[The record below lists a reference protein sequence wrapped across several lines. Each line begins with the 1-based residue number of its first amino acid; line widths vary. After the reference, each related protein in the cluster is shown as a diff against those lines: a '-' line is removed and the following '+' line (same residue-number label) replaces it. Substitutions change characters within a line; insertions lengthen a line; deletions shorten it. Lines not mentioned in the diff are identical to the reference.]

1 MTEKTV
7 PINKAKLFKELAQ
20 KKDLYRNGGEGMIQW
35 VEDNVWTIIQPVGS
49 SISQWCPMNNL
60 PDTINP
66 ETGRSYTMMW
76 EHQKKILRES
86 LVMKDGK
93 FVHRKIVLCWM
104 RGEGKTFIG
113 PCLINLWKF
122 FCFPKQ
128 KIVLAANSQGQTKF
142 ITFDMMK
149 SIIKN
154 SPRLDA
160 ILGPDDLVDKEIR
173 MRDATGDIASR
184 IMCGTSHTGVY
195 SGATGYAFSE
205 MFEAKNPEFYNQLDG
220 SMRIQINA
228 LGVIDSTVAPKDHV
242 LYMLYQNFLSQKDPT
257 VYFSY
262 RCSLEGDHKDYWHP
276 NYTQKMLDSYRHGS
290 VLNSFARYFLNL
302 WSAGSDRLIED
313 EFIEASYYIG
323 NRMALADKTLL
334 INDLTNIKSLEL
346 KVGQTAGNLSLRNN
360 YLSKIEQI
368 RKVLMPVDEKYV
380 LRYSENACYAD
391 PEVLTEMGKFYDT
404 EWAVLAGLD
413 RSDPT
418 RHRGTARTILT
429 TIAKG
434 MIGSKTHR
442 DITYQSVTNYI
453 YLLLYVGNLTGHSLD
468 EIKGSMNFV
477 NGLYGGVDM
486 FTIEKP
492 GAWDL
497 GTWGVDNDIP
507 VMLIAPSSNVQK
519 EAFTEYQLI
528 YRSGRIKSPKVPL
541 PGSYGDDIIREE
553 LQHFKAEVKESVQTA
568 RNYTIVFGSDE
579 KHKVGG
585 AQDDSIYSKAWA
597 IYGGRGITVEQ
608 FRERGGDVAT
618 GFSYEQ
624 EGLLGDYGN

>member
-1 MTEKTV
+1 MTEKSS

-20 KKDLYRNGGEGMIQW
+20 KKDLYRNGGEGMTQW
-35 VEDNVWTIIQPVGS
+35 VEDHVWMPIQVSGS
-49 SISQWCPMNNL
+49 MVPKWYPMNNL
-60 PDTINP
+60 PDEPHP
-66 ETGRSYTMMW
+66 ETGRSYKSMW
-76 EHQKKILRES
+76 ENQKKILHEALR
-86 LVMKDGK
+86 MKDGK
-93 FVHRKIVLCWM
+93 FIHRLIVLCWM
-104 RGEGKTFIG
+104 RGEGKTAIG
-113 PCLINLWKF
+113 PCLVNLWKF

-128 KIVLAANSQGQTKF
+128 RIALAANSKDQTKF
-142 ITFDMMK
+142 VTFDMMK
-149 SIIKN
+149 GIITN
-154 SPRLDA
+154 SPDLNA
-160 ILGPDDLVDKEIR
+160 IFGRNDITDKEIR
-173 MRDATGDIASR
+173 IRDNEGNIASV
-184 IMCGTSHTGVY
+184 ITCVTSF
-195 SGATGYAFSE
+195 SGILSNITGYAFSE
-205 MFEAKNPEFYNQLDG
+205 IFQMKSPEFFNQIDG
-220 SMRIQINA
+220 STRNVPNA
-228 LGVIDSTVAPKDHV
+228 LGVIDSTVAPKDHI
-242 LYMLYQNFLSQKDPT
+242 LYSLYETFLRQKDPT
-257 VYFSY
+257 LYFSY
-262 RCSLEGDHKDYWHP
+262 RCSIEGRSEDYWHP
-276 NYTQKMLDSYRHGS
+276 EQTQAQLDSYRNKS

-323 NRMALADKTLL
+323 NRMSLADKTLL

-346 KVGQTAGNLSLRNN
+346 KVGQTAGNLNLRNS

-391 PEVLTEMGKFYDT
+391 SEVLTEMGKFYDT

-418 RHRGTARTILT
+418 RHKGTARTILT
-429 TIAKG
+429 LIAKG

-468 EIKGSMNFV
+468 EIKGAMNFV

-486 FTIEKP
+486 FTVEKW

-497 GTWGVDNDIP
+497 KSWGDDNDVPIT
-507 VMLIAPSSNVQK
+507 IISPSSTLQK

-579 KHKVGG
+579 KHKAGG
-585 AQDDSIYSKAWA
+585 AQDDSIYSKAWG

-624 EGLLGDYGN
+624 EGLLGEYEN